1 MIQLFNK
8 INHFLSIEEMNIV
21 NKITKIDA
29 KKLLF
34 STTELKQQN
43 CEDNLISEVPVALV
57 YNGISHTVMM
67 TTPSDLA
74 DFALGFSLAEGIL
87 NSPQEL
93 YGLDIIEQ
101 ENGVEIQLEIST
113 RQFVQLKD
121 KRRSMAGRTGCGICG
136 VEQLEQ
142 VNQSCKIVK
151 KNNRLQGVNPLI
163 LESCLE
169 QLENAQTLSQKTGAS
184 HAAAFFSMEGELLAI
199 REDVGRHVALDK
211 LIGWY
216 AKAGFPNG
224 FVFVTSRASFEMV
237 QKCLAVGIEMLCAIS
252 ATTEMAAKMAR
263 DNQFTLLAFVRK
275 GKATIYSG
283 EERLFLK

>member
-8 INHFLSIEEMNIV
+8 INYFLVKGEINIV
-21 NKITKIDA
+21 NKITKINA
-29 KKLLF
+29 KKLSL
-34 STTELKQQN
+34 STNSIKQKDD
-43 CEDNLISEVPVALV
+43 EENLISEVPVALV

-67 TTPSDLA
+67 ATPANLE

-87 NSPQEL
+87 NAPSEL
-93 YGLDIIEQ
+93 YGLDVIEQ
-101 ENGVEIQLEIST
+101 ENGVEIQLEISS
-113 RQFVQLKD
+113 RQFVALKD

-151 KNNRLQGVNPLI
+151 KNNRLQNVNPLI
-163 LESCLE
+163 LEDCLL
-169 QLENAQTLSQKTGAS
+169 QLENAQFLSKETGAS
-184 HAAAFFSMEGELLAI
+184 HAAAFFTPDGKLLAI

-216 AKAGFPNG
+216 AKADFPIG

-252 ATTEMAAKMAR
+252 ATTEMAVNMAR
-263 DNQFTLLAFVRK
+263 ENQFTLLAFARK
-275 GKATIYSG
+275 GKATIYAG
-283 EERLFLK
+283 EERLALN

>member
-1 MIQLFNK
+1 M
-8 INHFLSIEEMNIV
+8 
-21 NKITKIDA
+21 NKITKIEV

-34 STTELKQQN
+34 LTTGLEKQH

-67 TTPSDLA
+67 ATPSDLD

-87 NSPQEL
+87 NAPQEL

-101 ENGVEIQLEIST
+101 EQGIEIQLEIST
-113 RQFVQLKD
+113 RQFVELKE

-142 VNQSCKIVK
+142 VHQSCKIVK

-163 LESCLE
+163 LAYCLA
-169 QLENAQTLSQKTGAS
+169 QLENAQSLSKETGAS
-184 HAAAFFSMEGELLAI
+184 HAAAFFSIDGTLLAI

-252 ATTEMAAKMAR
+252 ATTEMATKMAR
-263 DNQFTLLAFVRK
+263 DNQFTLLAFARK

-283 EERLFLK
+283 AERLFLK

>member
-1 MIQLFNK
+1 M
-8 INHFLSIEEMNIV
+8 EETNIV

-67 TTPSDLA
+67 TTPSDLD

-93 YGLDIIEQ
+93 YGLDVIEQ

-113 RQFVQLKD
+113 RQFVALKD

-151 KNNRLQGVNPLI
+151 RNNRLQGVNPLI

-169 QLENAQTLSQKTGAS
+169 QLKNAQILSKETGAS
-184 HAAAFFSMEGELLAI
+184 HAAAFFSMQGELLAI

-216 AKAGFPNG
+216 AKASYPNG

-252 ATTEMAAKMAR
+252 ATTEMAVKMAR
-263 DNQFTLLAFVRK
+263 DNQFTLLAFTRK
-275 GKATIYSG
+275 GKSTIYSG
-283 EERLFLK
+283 EERLSLK

>member
-8 INHFLSIEEMNIV
+8 TNHFLSMEETNIV

-67 TTPSDLA
+67 TTPSDLD

-93 YGLDIIEQ
+93 YGLDVIEQ

-113 RQFVQLKD
+113 RQFVALKD

-151 KNNRLQGVNPLI
+151 RNNRLQGVNPLI

-169 QLENAQTLSQKTGAS
+169 QLENAQILSKETGAS
-184 HAAAFFSMEGELLAI
+184 HAAAFFSMQGELLAI

-216 AKAGFPNG
+216 AKASYPNG
-224 FVFVTSRASFEMV
+224 FVLVTSRASFEMV

-252 ATTEMAAKMAR
+252 ATTEMAVKMAR
-263 DNQFTLLAFVRK
+263 DNQFTLLAFTRK
-275 GKATIYSG
+275 GKSTIYSG
-283 EERLFLK
+283 EERLSLK